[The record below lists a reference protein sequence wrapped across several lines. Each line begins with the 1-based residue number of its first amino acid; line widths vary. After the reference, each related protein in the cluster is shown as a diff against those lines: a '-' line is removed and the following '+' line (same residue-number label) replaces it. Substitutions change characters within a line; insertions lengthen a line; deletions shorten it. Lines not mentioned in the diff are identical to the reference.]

1 MARYNLT
8 APVTYTQ
15 NGTQK
20 TRYTRVGTVFENTR
34 EDGSKCLSIK
44 LDFPVGA
51 TELVA
56 FEPRAREDEGSEG
69 EDGGR

>member
-1 MARYNLT
+1 MTRYNLT

-15 NGTQK
+15 NGTTR

-44 LDFPVGA
+44 LDFPLGA

-56 FEPRAREDEGSEG
+56 FEPRAKEGA
-69 EDGGR
+69 EDGDGSAE

>member
-1 MARYNLT
+1 
-8 APVTYTQ
+8 
-15 NGTQK
+15 
-20 TRYTRVGTVFENTR
+20 VGTVFENTR

-51 TELVA
+51 TEFVA
-56 FEPRAREDEGSEG
+56 FEPRAKEDEGGAEG